1 MVMIHF
7 VQQSSGQWLLDVMC
21 TVITIMLMIMPHPKN
36 EANDHSHNCEEGMYR
51 IYNERL
57 VDIHSNL
64 CFCSKQEHTTI
75 EIQERR
81 LAS

>member
-1 MVMIHF
+1 
-7 VQQSSGQWLLDVMC
+7 
-21 TVITIMLMIMPHPKN
+21 MPHPKN

-81 LAS
+81 LASWYSFCVCFNISEMEKSSV